1 MRKRG
6 TNNQKV
12 ISPLVYFMFSLVVL
26 VAAIFVVFA
35 QHTAEY
41 DEDLDSV
48 VQNTVILQ
56 VQQYSERI
64 HAILYSL
71 SEDRQHISYLI
82 ENANTV
88 DDKEMAAAAAASGK
102 IHKAIV
108 CDAYG
113 HGVDQTGDAVD
124 ISDEEY
130 FRNMA
135 ETRNF
140 SGTFAIKDPKS
151 SKEDEIVTAQQIS
164 ASSGTRY
171 LLIYYLSENMRTYLR
186 NITCGENT
194 SFSLIDHDGSVIV
207 SEGNK
212 TIDTGD
218 NFWSETEKNTEK
230 HKTYLIKKHVLRN
243 VAGCDEYSTTD
254 GEARILV
261 YSPLN
266 AENMYLVAEIDP
278 SYITLQT
285 RGLRS
290 DTESLKGSIM
300 AVVIVFAIV
309 MMIISSLTLINTDKT
324 SVRLQ
329 EKADTDLLTSLNN
342 KLATERK
349 IKEYM
354 SDNPTEQC
362 AMLLLDIDNFKKI
375 NDTLGHAFGDEVLR
389 TLGNHIGSVFR
400 VTDVIGRTGGDEFMI
415 FLKGLKTD
423 DIICG
428 EALKAAMFFE
438 NFQAGGYVKY
448 SATAS
453 IGIAVYPREGE
464 NFEDLYKSADI
475 ALYKAKNR
483 GKNQIAFHDEKLG
496 EKYKSFSNTRKP
508 DDPRA

>member
-1 MRKRG
+1 MNSGRDDR
-6 TNNQKV
+6 
-12 ISPLVYFMFSLVVL
+12 
-26 VAAIFVVFA
+26 
-35 QHTAEY
+35 
-41 DEDLDSV
+41 SV
-48 VQNTVILQ
+48 
-56 VQQYSERI
+56 
-64 HAILYSL
+64 
-71 SEDRQHISYLI
+71 
-82 ENANTV
+82 
-88 DDKEMAAAAAASGK
+88 
-102 IHKAIV
+102 
-108 CDAYG
+108 
-113 HGVDQTGDAVD
+113 
-124 ISDEEY
+124 
-130 FRNMA
+130 
-135 ETRNF
+135 
-140 SGTFAIKDPKS
+140 KS
-151 SKEDEIVTAQQIS
+151 CISKEDEIVTAQQIS

-186 NITCGENT
+186 NITCGENN

-309 MMIISSLTLINTDKT
+309 MMIISSLTLINTDKI

-375 NDTLGHAFGDEVLR
+375 NDTMGHAFGDQVLA
-389 TLGNHIGSVFR
+389 TLGEKIGTEFR
-400 VTDVIGRTGGDEFMI
+400 ATDIVGRIGGDEFMV
-415 FLKGLKTD
+415 FLKNIKDQETVD
-423 DIICG
+423 REAARVASFFKNFKAG
-428 EALKAAMFFE
+428 E
-438 NFQAGGYVKY
+438 YVKY

-453 IGIAVYPREGE
+453 IGVAIYPKDGD
-464 NFEDLYKSADI
+464 NFES
-475 ALYKAKNR
+475 LYKAADQAVYQAKR
-483 GKNQIAFHDEKLG
+483 HGKNQLAFYRQQLEG
-496 EKYKSFSNTRKP
+496 EEIDITREE
-508 DDPRA
+508 DR